1 VQSGDIRALTIT
13 SAERNRQLPEVAT
26 VREAG
31 FPTLEVEEWFGV
43 VVSAKTSADTVKHL
57 NAANVRPW
65 AAIASPAA
73 RLSSPLRLRPI
84 HPSNSRN

>member
-65 AAIASPAA
+65 QRS
-73 RLSSPLRLRPI
+73 LRQR
-84 HPSNSRN
+84 RG